1 MPTIADVAKLANVSK
16 ATVSRVLN
24 SLPVSEQTHQ
34 RVITAIK
41 SLNYRPNAH
50 ARSLTLRRTNL
61 IGVVGPFMGGLFY
74 GELLTGIIS
83 VMSGTDN
90 FVTVYGTENT
100 VNEETIIHRLLTE
113 QRVDGLIVMTPR
125 IVKND
130 IFKSFKS
137 FPIVVVDGALDYV
150 PSVVADNYEGSKSAV
165 EYLIRL
171 GHQHIAMITGPMSSK
186 ESIERHRGYR
196 DALQGGGLPFREAY
210 VRAANY
216 DVETGRQAMEELLGL
231 NPRPTAVFAANDLT
245 AIGAM
250 ELLKAK
256 NISIPD
262 EVAVIGFDDT
272 ILAARVTPALTTV
285 RQPIFEMG
293 RVTAR
298 RLLDSISKAETYP
311 TRTIL
316 QCELV
321 VRESCGGKWHVVN
334 QENDDSTVTA

>member
-24 SLPVSEQTHQ
+24 SLPVSEQTYQ
-34 RVITAIK
+34 RVISAIK
-41 SLNYRPNAH
+41 SLNYRPNAQ

-100 VNEETIIHRLLTE
+100 ANEENVIHRLLSE

-125 IVKND
+125 VVKHD
-130 IFKSFKS
+130 IFKSFKN

-150 PSVVADNYEGSKSAV
+150 PSVVSDNCEGAKTAT
-165 EYLIRL
+165 EHLIRL
-171 GHQHIAMITGPMSSK
+171 GHQRIAIITGPPGSR
-186 ESIERHRGYR
+186 ESAERCSGFKS
-196 DALQGGGLPFREAY
+196 ALAENDLKVPEAY
-210 VRAANY
+210 IRAGNY
-216 DVETGRQAMEELLGL
+216 DIASGRCAMEELLEQI
-231 NPRPTAVFAANDLT
+231 PRPTAVLAANDLM
-245 AIGAM
+245 AIGGI
-250 ELLKAK
+250 ELLKEK
-256 NISIPD
+256 GLSIPGD
-262 EVAVIGFDDT
+262 MAVVGFDDT
-272 ILAARVTPALTTV
+272 ILAPRVTPALTTV

-293 RVTAR
+293 RVAAR
-298 RLLDSISKAETYP
+298 RLLDSISKVETYA

-316 QCELV
+316 RCELV
-321 VRESCGGKWHVVN
+321 VRASCGG
-334 QENDDSTVTA
+334 QPTAVDEDISSVSV